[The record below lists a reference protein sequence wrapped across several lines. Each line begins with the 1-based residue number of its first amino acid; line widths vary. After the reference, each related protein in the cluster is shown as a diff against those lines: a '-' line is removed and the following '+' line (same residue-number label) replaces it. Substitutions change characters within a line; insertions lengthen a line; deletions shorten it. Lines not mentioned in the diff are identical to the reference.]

1 MKPSPI
7 FWAVTQG
14 NSKCRVRGDTYA
26 DALLRAKQ
34 FGFANPDSVVRESA
48 QTVKVAAIEAELEK
62 TYSPGITK
70 RVVGRKE

>member
-7 FWAVTQG
+7 FWAVVQG

-34 FGFANPDSVVRESA
+34 FGFGNPDSVVRESA
-48 QTVKVAAIEAELEK
+48 QTVKVAEIEQREK
-62 TYSPGITK
+62 QYSSGITK
-70 RVVGRKE
+70 RIVGERK